1 MKMTRTAAVTILS
14 VVLLLLSGCATT
26 ERSLQEKGL
35 KPLTNGQI
43 SELFSRTRNF
53 RFTTATNASGA
64 GTFVQNGKVSVAWQ
78 TGSADGTWRIH
89 DNTLCTEYP
98 TLHSGAERC
107 FSVYRTQRNEYEM
120 FLANGSLNSTLK
132 FTN

>member
-1 MKMTRTAAVTILS
+1 M
-14 VVLLLLSGCATT
+14 LLLLSACATT
-26 ERSLQEKGL
+26 EHSLQEKGL

-53 RFTTATNASGA
+53 RFTTAANAT
-64 GTFVQNGKVSVAWQ
+64 GTGIFVQNGKISVDWH
-78 TGSADGTWRIH
+78 TGSADGTWRIRG
-89 DNTLCTEYP
+89 NTLCTEYP

-107 FSVYRTQRNEYEM
+107 FSVYKIQRNEYET
-120 FLANGSLNSTLK
+120 FLANGSLNTTLK